1 MSSVLSSVMKP
12 LDLPPE
18 ARIVFLTG
26 AGVSV
31 ASGLRPY
38 RGPGGLWSE
47 VDVERYVTASALAR
61 DPEGCWRAHR
71 AFARMAADAAPN
83 PAHESL
89 AAFACAR
96 PAGSVIVIT
105 QNVDSL
111 HLRAG
116 SPEVIELHGSLA
128 RIRCMNARCGAHA
141 PAPDPDRAGDAPPPC
156 PRCLEPM
163 RYDIV
168 LFDEYLS
175 PANERAAKIALRAAD
190 LFVAVGTSGVVF
202 PAAAYVREAEYAGAR
217 TMLVNLE
224 PPEPPSPY
232 FQEVVIARAE
242 EALPAL
248 LGAR

>member
-1 MSSVLSSVMKP
+1 MKP
-12 LDLPPE
+12 LDLPRD
-18 ARIVFLTG
+18 ARVVFLTG

-47 VDVERYVTASALAR
+47 VDVERWVTAAALDR

-71 AFARMAADAAPN
+71 AFAQKAAAAVPN
-83 PAHESL
+83 AAHESL
-89 AAFACAR
+89 AAFARAR
-96 PAGSVIVIT
+96 PEGSVVVIT

-128 RIRCMNARCGAHA
+128 RVRCTGPRCGALA
-141 PAPDPDRAGDAPPPC
+141 PAPDPARAADAPPPC

-168 LFDEYLS
+168 LFDEHLA
-175 PANERAAKIALRAAD
+175 PADERAAKVALRAAD
-190 LFVAVGTSGVVF
+190 VFVAVGTSGVVF

-224 PPEPPSPY
+224 PPEPPNPY
-232 FQEVVIARAE
+232 FHDVVIARAE

-248 LGAR
+248 LGARP

>member
-1 MSSVLSSVMKP
+1 LPVSSSVMKP

-18 ARIVFLTG
+18 ARVVFLTG

-38 RGPGGLWSE
+38 RGHGGLFSE
-47 VDVERYVTASALAR
+47 FDVERYVTKSALAR

-71 AFARMAADAAPN
+71 AFARIAAKATPN

-89 AAFACAR
+89 AAFARAR
-96 PAGSVIVIT
+96 PPGSVVVIT
-105 QNVDSL
+105 QNVDAL

-116 SPEVIELHGSLA
+116 STEVIELHGSLD
-128 RIRCMNARCGAHA
+128 RVRCTDPRCGARA
-141 PAPDPDRAGDAPPPC
+141 PAPDPARAGDAPPPC
-156 PRCLEPM
+156 PRCLEPV

-168 LFDEYLS
+168 LFDEHLS
-175 PANERAAKIALRAAD
+175 PTDERAAKIALRTAD

-224 PPEPPSPY
+224 PPDPPNPY
-232 FQEVVIARAE
+232 FQDVFIARAE